1 MIKPYRTPDIA
12 FFNNIIVIREIVR
25 RINWHTKMTTQG
37 QIGELSAELFRE
49 KKSNLYR
56 NLIMFPEFLELNK
69 TFLGSLAAQEK
80 EVLADL
86 IQLNEYGFLALKR
99 QSGECKII
107 EAQSTYQLVEKKA
120 TS

>member
-1 MIKPYRTPDIA
+1 
-12 FFNNIIVIREIVR
+12 
-25 RINWHTKMTTQG
+25 MTTQG